1 MTDTTSLPCDPGT
14 DEPLVSFQGKT
25 PYDDYVHASVLSS
38 LQQPLTNDPNEMP
51 FLVTTQVMELWFT
64 LVVHEWRAAQDAL
77 VKDDHERAMDALR
90 RSISA
95 HHALNDSL
103 GPIARMTPAQFNGFR
118 EAFGAASG
126 FQSAKYRQLEFL
138 LGDKSRS
145 LMNPQRADPG
155 AYAELEELLNRPSL
169 YDAVLG
175 YLHRRGL
182 PVPEHVLQRDVTGP
196 YEADPGVEEVWRQI
210 YSRPAERPAAG
221 PRRGADR
228 HRRAGPALARR
239 PSAGH
244 LPGDGIQGRQRRILG
259 RRVAG
264 EARSPSGVPRAL
276 DGPRP
281 CLGRSPRPRRRKSS
295 GC

>member
-51 FLVTTQVMELWFT
+51 FLITTQVMELWFT

-182 PVPEHVLQRDVTGP
+182 PVPEHVLQRDVTSP

-210 YSRPAERPAAG
+210 YAG
-221 PRRGADR
+221 PQNDPLLDLGEALTDIAELVLRWRGDHLLAT
-228 HRRAGPALARR
+228 RRAMG
-239 PSAGH
+239 SKAGS
-244 LPGDGIQGRQRRILG
+244 GG
-259 RRVAG
+259 
-264 EARSPSGVPRAL
+264 SSGVEWLEKRAA
-276 DGPRP
+276 RP
-281 CLGRSPRPRRRKSS
+281 VFPELWTARGHV
-295 GC
+295 

>member
-210 YSRPAERPAAG
+210 YAG
-221 PRRGADR
+221 PQNDPLLDLGEALTDIAELVLRWRGDHLLAT
-228 HRRAGPALARR
+228 RRAMG
-239 PSAGH
+239 SKAGS
-244 LPGDGIQGRQRRILG
+244 GG
-259 RRVAG
+259 
-264 EARSPSGVPRAL
+264 SSGVEWLEKRAA
-276 DGPRP
+276 RP
-281 CLGRSPRPRRRKSS
+281 VFPELWTARGHV
-295 GC
+295 

>member
-14 DEPLVSFQGKT
+14 DDPLLSFTGRT

-64 LVVHEWRAAQDAL
+64 LVVHEWRAAQDHLA
-77 VKDDHERAMDALR
+77 KDDLERAMDALR

-155 AYAELEELLNRPSL
+155 AYAELEDMLNRPSL
-169 YDAVLG
+169 YDAALG

-182 PVPEHVLQRDVTGP
+182 PVPESVLRRDVTVA
-196 YEADPGVEEVWRQI
+196 YEADPGVAEAWLRI
-210 YSRPAERPAAG
+210 YSGPQNDPLMELGEALTDIAELVLRW
-221 PRRGADR
+221 RGDHLLAT
-228 HRRAGPALARR
+228 RRAMG
-239 PSAGH
+239 SKAGS
-244 LPGDGIQGRQRRILG
+244 GG
-259 RRVAG
+259 
-264 EARSPSGVPRAL
+264 SSGVEWLEKRAA
-276 DGPRP
+276 RP
-281 CLGRSPRPRRRKSS
+281 VFPELWTARGHV
-295 GC
+295 